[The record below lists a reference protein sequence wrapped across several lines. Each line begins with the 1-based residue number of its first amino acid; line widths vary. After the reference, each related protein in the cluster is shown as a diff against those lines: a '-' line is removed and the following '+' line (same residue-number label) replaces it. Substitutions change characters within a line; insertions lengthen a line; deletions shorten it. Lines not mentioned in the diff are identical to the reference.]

1 MKIIRDALKEIMKYS
16 LAFVIVIAI
25 FIVTLIVSSL
35 FPRDWIQTNS
45 EESTA
50 ILAKEGNPNY
60 VLNIKLDNYTDA
72 LMVNTA
78 YSIDPSR
85 PLESALLARKNYV
98 PEREQAVYQDK
109 NGGLASAFE
118 ANLDI
123 MKELEMTVNHTINTS
138 FEYARYWHGYL
149 VLLRPALV
157 FWNISEIKIFIGMCL
172 TILAFWLFYLL
183 NKKGVLKYGVLII
196 FALLVTDYFLMGLTL
211 QGVMTF
217 IISVIT
223 SVLIVLR
230 FEKIK
235 RIGLYFFITG
245 MVTCFFDLLTHPI
258 ITLGLPLLIYLL
270 LKQKIEN
277 ITLKEALKIIVCN
290 TILWGIGYAGAHLA
304 KWLLVDVLYQREILS
319 KSVQQFLFRSQGG
332 SEEADWFAGLTANLS
347 YAAQRTILYMVP
359 VFLYTLVSLVRNYKE
374 IQINWKA
381 GLPYLIVAIMPCVWY
396 AVMKNHSINHA
407 YFTWRGFVVFY
418 AGIGIF
424 LVKLLERKTERKE
437 NNGKT
442 SIN

>member
-1 MKIIRDALKEIMKYS
+1 M
-16 LAFVIVIAI
+16 
-25 FIVTLIVSSL
+25 
-35 FPRDWIQTNS
+35 
-45 EESTA
+45 
-50 ILAKEGNPNY
+50 
-60 VLNIKLDNYTDA
+60 
-72 LMVNTA
+72 
-78 YSIDPSR
+78 
-85 PLESALLARKNYV
+85 
-98 PEREQAVYQDK
+98 
-109 NGGLASAFE
+109 
-118 ANLDI
+118 
-123 MKELEMTVNHTINTS
+123 
-138 FEYARYWHGYL
+138 
-149 VLLRPALV
+149 
-157 FWNISEIKIFIGMCL
+157 
-172 TILAFWLFYLL
+172 
-183 NKKGVLKYGVLII
+183 
-196 FALLVTDYFLMGLTL
+196 
-211 QGVMTF
+211 
-217 IISVIT
+217 
-223 SVLIVLR
+223 
-230 FEKIK
+230 
-235 RIGLYFFITG
+235 
-245 MVTCFFDLLTHPI
+245 
-258 ITLGLPLLIYLL
+258 
-270 LKQKIEN
+270 
-277 ITLKEALKIIVCN
+277 
-290 TILWGIGYAGAHLA
+290 A